1 MDIDAI
7 RDTLFQ
13 AMDEQYAADKAAN
26 DTNYRLGQQK
36 IMYNNDARGTLYSG
50 QPTWERAQLAA
61 SNVANIADIDNK
73 YMKQKLG
80 VWDSITSTLD
90 QINSYNKA
98 AAALTKASK
107 NVVSST
113 PSGTS
118 LLDLYNGLQGGKK

>member
-98 AAALTKASK
+98 AAALAKASK

>member
-98 AAALTKASK
+98 AAALVKASK

>member
-36 IMYNNDARGTLYSG
+36 LMYNNDARGTLYSG

-98 AAALTKASK
+98 AAALAKASK
-107 NVVSST
+107 NVASST
-113 PSGTS
+113 TSGTS
-118 LLDLYNGLQGGKK
+118 FLDLYNSLQGGK